1 MSNIDLTLN
10 DVYINGITVNGDL
23 KVKGILYM
31 VHDLKSCP
39 SELLDTNNKDVVF
52 NENTVFEG
60 NLHILP
66 KSSVNISG
74 SINSGELRD
83 RY

>member
-1 MSNIDLTLN
+1 MSSINLQDA
-10 DVYINGITVNGDL
+10 DVYINGITVNGNL

-31 VHDLKSCP
+31 VHALKSCP
-39 SELLDTNNKDVVF
+39 SELLETNNTDVVF
-52 NENTVFEG
+52 NEDTIFEG

-66 KSSVNISG
+66 KSNINISG
-74 SINSGELRD
+74 SITSGELRD

>member
-1 MSNIDLTLN
+1 MSSVNLSDT

-23 KVKGILYM
+23 EVKGILYM

-39 SELLDTNNKDVVF
+39 SELLETNNTDVVF
-52 NENTVFEG
+52 NENTIFEG

-66 KSSVNISG
+66 KSNVTISG
-74 SINSGELRD
+74 SITSGQLRD

>member
-1 MSNIDLTLN
+1 MSSINLQDA
-10 DVYINGITVNGDL
+10 DVYINGITVNCNI

-39 SELLDTNNKDVVF
+39 SELLETNNKDVVF
-52 NENTVFEG
+52 NEDKIFDG

-66 KSSVNISG
+66 KSNVTISG
-74 SINSGELRD
+74 SITSGELRD

>member
-1 MSNIDLTLN
+1 MSSINLT
-10 DVYINGITVNGDL
+10 DSEVYVNGITVNGNL

-39 SELLDTNNKDVVF
+39 SELLDTNNQDVVF
-52 NENTVFEG
+52 NEDTIFEG

-66 KSSVNISG
+66 KSAVNISG
-74 SINSGELRD
+74 SITSGELRD